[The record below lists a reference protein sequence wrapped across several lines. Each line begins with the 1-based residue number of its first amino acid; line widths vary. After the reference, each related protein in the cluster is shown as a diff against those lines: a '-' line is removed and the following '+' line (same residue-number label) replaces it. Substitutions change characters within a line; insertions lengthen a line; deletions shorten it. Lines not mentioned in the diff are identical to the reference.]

1 MNPVRRLVGRL
12 LRRITERR
20 ARGRS
25 ANELAERL
33 ERSGRELEERLERAS
48 LDPAGREKIR
58 HVVGIERWG
67 QRRLRV
73 LLGDPFDAGGHRPYR
88 PGDDADDAAL
98 RAAFTD
104 TRAATVA
111 LARDLD
117 AAGVDLARTVLHDD
131 LGELSARGWLV
142 YLDGH
147 AKIELARLPT

>member
-12 LRRITERR
+12 LRWLTERR

-25 ANELAERL
+25 LPGLAERL
-33 ERSGRELEERLERAS
+33 ERSGRELEARLERAS

-73 LLGDPFDAGGHRPYR
+73 LLGDPFDGGGHRPFR
-88 PGDDADDAAL
+88 PDDADDAAL
-98 RAAFTD
+98 RAAFAD
-104 TRAATVA
+104 TRVATVA
-111 LARDLD
+111 LARDLA
-117 AAGVDLARTVLHDD
+117 AAGVDPARSVPHDD

-147 AKIELARLPT
+147 AKIELARVRT